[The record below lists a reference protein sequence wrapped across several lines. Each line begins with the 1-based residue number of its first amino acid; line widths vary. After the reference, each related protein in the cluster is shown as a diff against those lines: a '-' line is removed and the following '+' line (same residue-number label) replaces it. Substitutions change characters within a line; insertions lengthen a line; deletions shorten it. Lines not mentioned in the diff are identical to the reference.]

1 MKKWNMTDGHKEAAA
16 QWNWRDA
23 CLLITDE
30 MIRINIRWLQ
40 SRVQV
45 SSMLR
50 TLWKSNRSIS
60 KILFRYT
67 NLLIEK
73 KDPGN
78 KATFCAVCIRGTLRQ
93 CHIYGISLYSRM
105 VLMMKSFKWSFIS
118 SVISLSTT
126 SLNPRTFYSFI
137 I

>member
-16 QWNWRDA
+16 HWNWRDA

-50 TLWKSNRSIS
+50 KLWKSNRSIS

-78 KATFCAVCIRGTLRQ
+78 KATLCVVCIRGTLRQ
-93 CHIYGISLYSRM
+93 CHMYGISLSSRM

-126 SLNPRTFYSFI
+126 SLNPRTFYSFMI
-137 I
+137 